1 MERFYRAPF
10 IFILAVL
17 ATLLCGC
24 PPLQHKIFVRNLS
37 DDTARITLIYKAP
50 IDTIFGKSI
59 PVRAAH
65 EIVPIK
71 RKNYSRFRDT
81 LLAYADNGK
90 VTLIIPPKST
100 VFVSDILNSFFMV
113 AHKSLIIEH
122 AGNSDTMAANY
133 PYKELKDFKRKFD
146 PSYRYFYRT
155 IVYYD
160 IK

>member
-10 IFILAVL
+10 IFILAIL

-37 DDTARITLIYKAP
+37 NDTAQITLIYKAP
-50 IDTIFGKSI
+50 FDTISRKSI
-59 PVRAAH
+59 PVRATH

-71 RKNYSRFRDT
+71 RKSYPRFRDT
-81 LLAYADNGK
+81 LMAYADNGK

-100 VFVSDILNSFFMV
+100 VFVSDILKSFYMF
-113 AHKSLIIEH
+113 ANKSLIIEH
-122 AGNSDTMAANY
+122 AGKSDTMEANY
-133 PYKELKDFKRKFD
+133 PYKQLKDFKRKFD
-146 PSYRYFYRT
+146 PSYNYFYRT